1 MKITTN
7 FALPV
12 RRTLLAVFLTSIL
25 VSIAGLMFVYYLG
38 MDRRSLLEE
47 STTMKRIASG
57 LENKNGTLTE
67 GGDSDL
73 DMANLLET
81 RRRIEDINAL
91 TPVKSVSVNQLLVTI
106 EDSLP
111 NGVSIDRLSYSA
123 LDGQLQIVAAT
134 DDADLIYLFMNKL
147 EQNPMFLSAE
157 LQQKPGVGS
166 YGSKQ
171 PRYEIHA
178 VTRK

>member
-1 MKITTN
+1 MRITTN

-12 RRTLLAVFLTSIL
+12 RRMLLVAFLASIL

-47 STTMKRIASG
+47 SATMKRIASG
-57 LENKNGTLTE
+57 LESKNGTLTE
-67 GGDSDL
+67 GGYSDL
-73 DMANLLET
+73 DMTSLHET

-91 TPVKSVSVNQLLVTI
+91 TPVKSVSANQLLVTI
-106 EDSLP
+106 EESLP

-134 DDADLIYLFMNKL
+134 DDAELIYLFMNKL
-147 EQNPMFLSAE
+147 EHNPMFLSAE
-157 LQQKPGVGS
+157 LQQKPGTGL

-178 VTRK
+178 VARK